1 VARDWLEAFIAA
13 ERLPERFRLTA
24 ERVCEPLAGMGERAR
39 ASLGRTA
46 VIGISGAQ
54 GSGKSTITA
63 ATAAL
68 LQARGLSPAVL
79 SLDDLYLSRAARD
92 VLARTVHPLLVT
104 RGPPGTH
111 DPALGLEVL
120 ARLAEAGRIALPR
133 FDKALD
139 EPRPRA
145 EWPSLE
151 GPVDV
156 VLFEGWCVGA
166 RPQPPAALV
175 EPVNALERDEDPEG
189 RWRGFVNVALAG
201 AYQPLFRA
209 LDRLVLLQAPS
220 FAVVTA
226 WRAEQEAKLVA
237 RTGRGMR
244 PEEIARFVAHYE
256 RLTRWIAE
264 EAPDRAD
271 LVVPLASDRTPQAA
285 PG

>member
-1 VARDWLEAFIAA
+1 MARDWLDAFIAA

-24 ERVCEPLAGMGERAR
+24 ERVCEPLAGMAERAR

-79 SLDDLYLSRAARD
+79 SLDDLYLSRSARA

-120 ARLAEAGRIALPR
+120 AGLAEGGRIALPR
-133 FDKALD
+133 FDKSRD

-166 RPQPPAALV
+166 TPQPPAALV
-175 EPVNALERDEDPEG
+175 EPVNALERDEDREG
-189 RWRGFVNVALAG
+189 RWRGFVNAALAG

-209 LDRLVLLQAPS
+209 LDRLLLLQAPS

-226 WRAEQEAKLVA
+226 WRAEQEAKLRA

-256 RLTRWIAE
+256 RLTCWIAE
-264 EAPDRAD
+264 EAPGRAD
-271 LVVPLASDRTPQAA
+271 LVVPLASDRTPQALS
-285 PG
+285 G